1 MAISKAS
8 LPEIPDCIPT
18 KQGRFSQFI
27 GLTVLNLLGW
37 EVVGQ
42 LPKKSKFIA
51 AVAPHTSNWDFV
63 IAIAAMLAMNLRIR
77 FMGKK
82 ALFVWPFNILLKN
95 FGGIAI
101 DRNTKHGV
109 VEQMVEQFQQNEQ
122 LVLGIAPEGTR
133 KKTSKWKSG
142 FLHIAH
148 QAGVPV
154 VPVSLDFAKKQLR
167 FHSEVEISSDI
178 DNELMRFKDNFAGIC
193 AKNPQAV

>member
-1 MAISKAS
+1 MTIRKVD
-8 LPEIPDCIPT
+8 LPAVPDCIPT
-18 KQGRFSQFI
+18 NQGKVSSFI

-37 EVVGQ
+37 KVVGQ
-42 LPKKSKFIA
+42 LPQKSKFVA

-63 IAIAAMLAMNLRIR
+63 VAIAVMLAMNLRVR

-82 ALFVWPFNILLKN
+82 ALFFWPFNILLKSW
-95 FGGIAI
+95 GGIAI
-101 DRNTKHGV
+101 DRNGKYGV
-109 VEQMVEQFQQNEQ
+109 VEQMVEQFQKNDQ

-133 KKTSKWKSG
+133 KKTTKWKSG

-167 FHSEVEISSDI
+167 FHQEVEISSDI
-178 DNELMRFKDNFAGIC
+178 ENELLKFRENFSDIC